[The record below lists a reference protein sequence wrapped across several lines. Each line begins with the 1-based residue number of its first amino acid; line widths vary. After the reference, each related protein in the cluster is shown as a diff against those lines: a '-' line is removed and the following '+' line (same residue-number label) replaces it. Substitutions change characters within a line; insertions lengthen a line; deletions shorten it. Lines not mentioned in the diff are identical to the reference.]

1 MIELRADRGVSA
13 YLQGQLTPPPPTLVP
28 GWPAASS
35 STAGQS
41 PFGPVMAPKA
51 KMSELILQFGSV
63 GT

>member
-1 MIELRADRGVSA
+1 VIELRADRGVSA
-13 YLQGQLTPPPPTLVP
+13 YLQGQLTAPPTLVP
-28 GWPAASS
+28 GWPATSS